1 VPALRF
7 HNYRA
12 TRYARRPKTQAVAI
26 AGGDGGLARQVRWR
40 PRYWVVEQLLNAEL
54 GLRHVVIE
62 GIWIFAAM
70 EVCRIAVGVFVAIV
84 LVQILQEGRN
94 FPSARAKGDRHI

>member
-1 VPALRF
+1 M
-7 HNYRA
+7 
-12 TRYARRPKTQAVAI
+12 
-26 AGGDGGLARQVRWR
+26 
-40 PRYWVVEQLLNAEL
+40 EQLLNAEL

-70 EVCRIAVGVFVAIV
+70 EPCRIAVGVFVVIV
-84 LVQILQEGRN
+84 LVQILQEVRH